1 MLNTATEKYSK
12 HVLIRADEANELFAR
27 YVSILKPNATV
38 LKLYQSVLT
47 DMHVDMRTH
56 VKNEIERLRNELS
69 AKHESLHKVE
79 DLLVSGGDN
88 TCRYSKILERYENE
102 VKELEMRIEILEIAK
117 RTKIKPKLD
126 YVIPLI
132 NNLVMYIR
140 DAPLVVKNKLIGS
153 IFPEKIEFDGKTY
166 RTKHVNMLV
175 DVKGQQNNELGNGK
189 AQKKEADS
197 KGFRLGGV

>member
-1 MLNTATEKYSK
+1 M
-12 HVLIRADEANELFAR
+12 
-27 YVSILKPNATV
+27 
-38 LKLYQSVLT
+38 
-47 DMHVDMRTH
+47 
-56 VKNEIERLRNELS
+56 S
-69 AKHESLHKVE
+69 AKHVSIHKVE

-88 TCRYSKILERYENE
+88 TCRYSKIFERYENE

-140 DAPLVVKNKLIGS
+140 AAPVCIKIKLIGS

-175 DVKGQQNNELGNGK
+175 DVKGQQNSELGKDK
-189 AQKKEADS
+189 AQKKEAVS
-197 KGFRLGGV
+197 TSFRLGGV